1 MRKLYFCLFLLFTVS
16 LSAQEAK
23 DSRPQDP
30 YRSAQ
35 ASEVKLY
42 PNPAFGDEVQ
52 IITRAN
58 ADKRITVYD
67 VFGEAVLRDKIS
79 GKSLDISK
87 LTPGVYVLQV
97 SEGQKN
103 FTRKLVV
110 K

>member
-1 MRKLYFCLFLLFTVS
+1 MRKLYFILILLFTVS
-16 LSAQEAK
+16 LSAQESAE
-23 DSRPQDP
+23 SGPQGL
-30 YRSAQ
+30 SLSGQ
-35 ASEVKLY
+35 ANEIKLY

-58 ADKRITVYD
+58 ADKQITVYD
-67 VFGEAVLRDKIS
+67 VFGEAVLRDMIK

-87 LTPGVYVLQV
+87 LTSGVYVLQV